1 MTPRRKFKGLTGSKL
16 KLIALIAMTCDH
28 VGKILFPEQIWLQ
41 VIGRL
46 AFPIFAYMISEGCA
60 HTRNRA
66 KYLLTMTGF
75 AAVCQIV
82 YFVALGSL
90 YQCIFVTFALSIAMI
105 YLIDNAKKKGTAP
118 SWLLAVFS
126 LIILLFVSVL
136 LPRLLRGTDFR
147 LDYGFLGAVIPVLV
161 YLPKGGIM
169 KIFSL
174 SLGLVLLALWVGT
187 IQWYALAAIIPL
199 AMYNGKP
206 GKIRLKYAFYVY
218 YPLHLA
224 LIYLIA

>member
-1 MTPRRKFKGLTGSKL
+1 MIQKRKFKGLTGSQL

-46 AFPIFAYMISEGCA
+46 AFPIFAYMISEGCRY
-60 HTRNRA
+60 TRNRA
-66 KYLLTMTGF
+66 KYLLTMTAF

-90 YQCIFVTFALSIAMI
+90 YQCIFVTFSLSIALI
-105 YLIDNAKKKGTAP
+105 YLIDNAKKKGTLP
-118 SWLLAVFS
+118 SWLPVVFS
-126 LIILLFVSVL
+126 LLALCFVTTFLPQLLE
-136 LPRLLRGTDFR
+136 GTDFR
-147 LDYGFLGAVIPVLV
+147 LDYGFVGAMLPVLV
-161 YLPKGGIM
+161 YLPKGKIM
-169 KIFSL
+169 KLVFL
-174 SLGLVLLALWVGT
+174 SFGLVLLALWVGT
-187 IQWYALAAIIPL
+187 IQWYALLAIIPL
-199 AMYNGKP
+199 AIYNGEP

-224 LIYLIA
+224 LVYLIS